1 MALDGELELD
11 FARPADRPR
20 PADRQSDADGIA
32 RGVCRALGAL
42 GYATL
47 TEMRLGSGRRVDVIG
62 LDRHGGFAIVEVKAS
77 PADFRADRKW
87 PEYRRFCDRFYFAV
101 ARGFPLDLLPDE
113 AGIIAADR
121 FGGAL
126 VRPAPSTKMNATT
139 RRAQML
145 RFARTA
151 ASRLRRAEDPAL

>member
-11 FARPADRPR
+11 FTRPAGQGSDEG
-20 PADRQSDADGIA
+20 SDAEGIA
-32 RGVCRALGAL
+32 RGVCRSLAAL

-77 PADFRADRKW
+77 TADFRADRKW
-87 PEYRRFCDRFYFAV
+87 PEYLRFCDRFYFAV
-101 ARGFPLDLLPDE
+101 AGGFPLGELPDE
-113 AGIIAADR
+113 AGIIVADR

-126 VRPAPSTKMNATT
+126 VRPAPTAKMNSAT

-145 RFARTA
+145 RFARYA
-151 ASRLRRAEDPAL
+151 AARLRRAEHPDYS